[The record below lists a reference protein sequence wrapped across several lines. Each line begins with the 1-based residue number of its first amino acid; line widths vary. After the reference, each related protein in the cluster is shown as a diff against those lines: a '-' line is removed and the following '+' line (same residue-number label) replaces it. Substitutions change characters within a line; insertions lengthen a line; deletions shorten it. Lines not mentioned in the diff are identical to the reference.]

1 MFVFFFFFKQKTAYE
16 MRISDWSSDVCS
28 SDLKLTSNILAY
40 GKVGSSYRAG
50 GFNTRLSDPR
60 APSPVQV
67 LFGNENSTSYEVGIK
82 GSPIRRGYFAIAG
95 YYTELEDL
103 IAQVDDGC
111 ALTNPAC
118 PIAAVAYLTNAGVAK
133 SWGI

>member
-1 MFVFFFFFKQKTAYE
+1 

-28 SDLKLTSNILAY
+28 SDLDSINADNLSYNATLSYKLTSNILAY
-40 GKVGSSYRAG
+40 GKVGRSYHAG
-50 GFNTRLSDPR
+50 GLTTRLSDPR

-82 GSPIRRGYFAIAG
+82 GSPIRSGYFAIAG
-95 YYTELEDL
+95 YYAELEDL

-111 ALTNPAC
+111 ALTTPAC
-118 PIAAVAYLTNAGVAK
+118 PIAAVHSL
-133 SWGI
+133 

>member
-1 MFVFFFFFKQKTAYE
+1 

-28 SDLKLTSNILAY
+28 SDLSRSISARLYDLGTGLPTGGPSRIIDDSINADNLSYNATLSYKLTSNILAY

-82 GSPIRRGYFAIAG
+82 GSPIRRGYFARSEEH
-95 YYTELEDL
+95 TSELQSL
-103 IAQVDDGC
+103 MRIS
-111 ALTNPAC
+111 
-118 PIAAVAYLTNAGVAK
+118 Y
-133 SWGI
+133 